1 MNISIRDDILMEA
14 FPSIQEGL
22 KFLNLNN
29 FELHL
34 TDDFQSF
41 ELKSN
46 NKICLESEEKLLFL
60 KKELQEQDVY
70 VSALLTG
77 FDLSMHSAEQ
87 SVEWFKI
94 VGKIAYKLGAR
105 VIRVDSSLQ
114 QESLYTFGEKVNLF
128 TDIFSEV
135 FMNLQGYPIEFGLEN
150 HGKDGN
156 NPIFLLTIVQNI
168 NDPRFGLTLDFGNFY
183 WRGYPL
189 SETEAI
195 LKLLAPYAKHT
206 HIKNIAYPKM
216 SQEIYRETG
225 WEYETYVCPIFEGD
239 INIEY
244 ILTELKKLNYSNALC
259 IEDESL
265 GQFHDPDQKR
275 KILKRD
281 VEFLIEITNDIQFDN

>member
-1 MNISIRDDILMEA
+1 MNISIRDEVLMEA

-22 KFLNLNN
+22 QFLNLNN

-46 NKICLESEEKLLFL
+46 NKICLESEEELLNF

-77 FDLSMHSAEQ
+77 FDISMHSEEQ
-87 SVEWFKI
+87 SVEWFKT
-94 VGKIAYKLGAR
+94 VGKIACQLGTR
-105 VIRVDSSLQ
+105 VIRVDSFLQ
-114 QESLYTFGEKVNLF
+114 QETLYTFGKKVNLF
-128 TDIFSEV
+128 TEIFYEILMS
-135 FMNLQGYPIEFGLEN
+135 LHGYPIEFGVEN
-150 HGKDGN
+150 HGKEGN
-156 NPIFLLTIVQNI
+156 NPIFLLSLVQNI
-168 NDPRFGLTLDFGNFY
+168 DDPRFGLTLDFGNFY

-216 SQEIYRETG
+216 SQEIYREVG
-225 WEYETYVCPIFEGD
+225 WEYGTYVCPIFKGD

-244 ILTELKKLNYSNALC
+244 ILTELKKLNYTNALC

-265 GQFHDPDQKR
+265 GRFHDPAQKR
-275 KILKRD
+275 EILKKD
-281 VEFLIEITNDIQFDN
+281 VEFLVEITNDIQFDN